1 MMGFEGLESS
11 EKKLQLDHGKCLDS
25 MPWFFSVV
33 LLVLTMRCCSLER
46 QNEQR

>member
-11 EKKLQLDHGKCLDS
+11 EKKLQFDHGKCLDS

-33 LLVLTMRCCSLER
+33 LLVLTCSLER